1 MLFLNFKSQ
10 GHDGRCNYLCP
21 FVDAEAEGGEI
32 RDPGKVF
39 GELRLRK
46 TQDPYFKL
54 KLSPKTQSH
63 RKCN

>member
-1 MLFLNFKSQ
+1 MA
-10 GHDGRCNYLCP
+10 GVIICP

-32 RDPGKVF
+32 RDPGKAF
-39 GELRLRK
+39 GELRLGE
-46 TQDPYFKL
+46 TQDPYSKL